1 MTGQTSGTC
10 PGDSG
15 GILLKQVWTP
25 DEGDIAVQQ
34 AVVRGSIR
42 DCDGTR
48 FPSIFNRL
56 DNKKVLPWIKSNVFG
71 KFHHKL
77 QIRIF
82 FIISLFKAEIQTF
95 ALRV

>member
-15 GILLKQVWTP
+15 GILLKQEWTT

-56 DNKKVLPWIKSNVFG
+56 DNKKVIQWLKSNVFG

-77 QIRIF
+77 PIR
-82 FIISLFKAEIQTF
+82 TF
-95 ALRV
+95 

>member
-1 MTGQTSGTC
+1 MIFAKVTGQSSGTC

-15 GILLKQVWTP
+15 GILWTP
-25 DEGDIAVQQ
+25 VFTVDDGEIAVQQ

-56 DNKKVLPWIKSNVFG
+56 DDKKVLPWIKSNVFG

-77 QIRIF
+77 PIR
-82 FIISLFKAEIQTF
+82 TF
-95 ALRV
+95 